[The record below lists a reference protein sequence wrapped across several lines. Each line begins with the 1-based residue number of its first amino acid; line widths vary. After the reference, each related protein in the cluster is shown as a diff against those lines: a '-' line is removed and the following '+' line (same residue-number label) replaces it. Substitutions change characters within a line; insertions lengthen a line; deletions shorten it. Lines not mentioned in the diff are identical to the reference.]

1 MSAQRN
7 FASGGLFVTG
17 TDTGIG
23 KTLVACALLHA
34 FTSRGLRA
42 VGMKPVAAGA
52 RRHAGELRHE
62 DIDALT
68 AASNVTA
75 ARALINTYCFEPAVA
90 PHIAACEAGVRIE
103 LALIQRAYEALEQ
116 QADVVVVEGV
126 GGFCVPLNERED
138 TADLAVRLQLPVLL
152 VVGMRLGCLNHA
164 RLTAAAIAARGLRLT
179 AWIANHVD
187 SELLRADANIA
198 ALERRL
204 YAPCVGRI
212 PFQRVPEP
220 QHIATLLQME
230 RVLGVIGPS
239 C

>member
-1 MSAQRN
+1 
-7 FASGGLFVTG
+7 
-17 TDTGIG
+17 
-23 KTLVACALLHA
+23 
-34 FTSRGLRA
+34 
-42 VGMKPVAAGA
+42 
-52 RRHAGELRHE
+52 
-62 DIDALT
+62 
-68 AASNVTA
+68 
-75 ARALINTYCFEPAVA
+75 
-90 PHIAACEAGVRIE
+90 
-103 LALIQRAYEALEQ
+103 
-116 QADVVVVEGV
+116 
-126 GGFCVPLNERED
+126 
-138 TADLAVRLQLPVLL
+138 VRLQLPVLL

-164 RLTAAAIAARGLRLT
+164 LLTAAAIAARGLRLT

-204 YAPCVGRI
+204 YAPCVARI